1 MSWRYVDAFA
11 VGISHRE
18 NDAPCQDRCAGAVV
32 ASDDGGDV
40 FVTIVSDGA
49 GSAAHAERGARA
61 VCDTLI
67 EVVGA
72 AVRESSDLDRISDEL
87 VRSWFLTVREGLR
100 EQARSMET
108 EIREFAATA
117 LLAVAS
123 DHQTL
128 CARIGDGGIV
138 LRRTPEA
145 AFEVAL
151 WPQSGEYA
159 NQTYF
164 ITDDAAAERIAIER
178 FDDVSDV
185 VAFSDGLQYLA
196 LEHATRTAFP
206 PFFLPLVAAVR
217 GARDSKGKLHAA
229 RCERSPPGRRRCSM
243 PGRRRWG
250 SRCRSSPRSVRC
262 TNCWARAAATNC
274 SPTRTGRFSFTLRAT

>member
-1 MSWRYVDAFA
+1 VSWRYVDAFA
-11 VGISHRE
+11 VGISHRDT
-18 NDAPCQDRCAGAVV
+18 NTPCQDRCAGTVV
-32 ASDDGGDV
+32 SSIDGGDV

-49 GSAAHAERGARA
+49 GSAAHSERGAQV
-61 VCDTLI
+61 VCDTL
-67 EVVGA
+67 VALVGE
-72 AVRESSDLDRISDEL
+72 AVRASSDLDRIGDEL
-87 VRSWFLTVREGLR
+87 VRSWFLVAREALR
-100 EQARSMET
+100 EEARALDV

-123 DHQTL
+123 ERQTV

-138 LRRTPEA
+138 LRRTSED

-151 WPQSGEYA
+151 WPDSGEYA

-164 ITDDAAAERIAIER
+164 VTDDAAAERIAIAR

-185 VAFSDGLQYLA
+185 VAFSDGLQNLA

-217 GARDSKGKLHAA
+217 AARATNGKLHAELVDYLNSPA
-229 RCERSPPGRRRCSM
+229 INERTDDDKSLVVG
-243 PGRRRWG
+243 
-250 SRCRSSPRSVRC
+250 CRIVS
-262 TNCWARAAATNC
+262 A
-274 SPTRTGRFSFTLRAT
+274 